1 MTKIVGLTGGI
12 GSGKTTVAKMFQEL
26 GVPIYIAD
34 LEARTITN
42 QPETLQLIEQQ
53 FGSTVI
59 QNGQLNREAMA
70 ELVFSNPEKLQ
81 QLNAIIHPLVANHFK
96 VWLNENENALF
107 VMKEVAI
114 LFETKGHLNCDFV
127 ITVTAPIELKRQRLK
142 TRDHSSDD
150 QIKQRIDSQWS
161 DKQRIEL
168 SDFIIEN
175 TTIKATSQQVN
186 KIYKNISQ
194 SLQ

>member
-42 QPETLQLIEQQ
+42 QPETLQLIEQH

-59 QNGQLNREAMA
+59 QNGHLNREAMA

-96 VWLNENENALF
+96 VWLNENDNALF

-186 KIYKNISQ
+186 KIT
-194 SLQ
+194 